1 MDWAIRCGCWAA
13 QASDIGHAAALIEGL
28 RPAHVL
34 ADKGY
39 DADHFRD
46 ATSRVIASR

>member
-1 MDWAIRCGCWAA
+1 MRLLAGPGQENDFRR
-13 QASDIGHAAALIEGL
+13 AAALIEGL

-39 DADHFRD
+39 DADHFRQAIRLARAD
-46 ATSRVIASR
+46 R